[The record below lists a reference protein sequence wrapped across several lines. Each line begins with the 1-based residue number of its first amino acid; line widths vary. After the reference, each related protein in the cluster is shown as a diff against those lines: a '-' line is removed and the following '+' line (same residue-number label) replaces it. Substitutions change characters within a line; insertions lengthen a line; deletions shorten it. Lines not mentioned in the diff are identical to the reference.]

1 MRKGGMGLREQID
14 TDIKGAMKS
23 GAKDKQSAL
32 RMLSAALKN
41 KQIDKK
47 RPLTDDEVAETV
59 RSLIKQRKDS
69 IEQFAK
75 GGRQDL
81 VDKEAAEVPVL
92 EVYLPKQLLREEVEK
107 IVREAIAR
115 TGAQGAKD
123 MGKVMKALV
132 PILAG
137 RADNKLVSELVKN
150 ALA

>member
-23 GAKDKQSAL
+23 GAKDKLSAL

-59 RSLIKQRKDS
+59 RYLIKQRKDS

-81 VDKEAAEVPVL
+81 VDKETAEVSVL
-92 EVYLPKQLLREEVEK
+92 EVYLPKQLSREEVEK
-107 IVREAIAR
+107 IFCVDCDFMVQR
-115 TGAQGAKD
+115 
-123 MGKVMKALV
+123 
-132 PILAG
+132 PIVFG
-137 RADNKLVSELVKN
+137 RQPCIRPFTSPFGIS
-150 ALA
+150 

>member
-1 MRKGGMGLREQID
+1 MGLREQID
-14 TDIKGAMKS
+14 SDIKDAMKS
-23 GAKDKQSAL
+23 GAKDKVSAL

-41 KQIDKK
+41 KQIEK
-47 RPLTDDEVAETV
+47 RAPLTDGEVADTV

-69 IEQFAK
+69 IEQFGK

-81 VDKEAAEVPVL
+81 VDKEAAEVAVL
-92 EVYLPKQLLREEVEK
+92 EVYLPQQMAREEIEK
-107 IVREAIAR
+107 IVREVIGQ

-137 RADNKLVSELVKN
+137 RADNKLVSELVKGS
-150 ALA
+150 LG